1 MKTFGLVG
9 KNIDYS
15 FSRTYFTD
23 KFKKED
29 LNCVYKNFDIH
40 SIDEFDA
47 IFKSSN
53 DCLLYTSPS
62 PRDRT
67 RSRMPSSA

>member
-29 LNCVYKNFDIH
+29 LNCVYKSFDIH

-47 IFKSSN
+47 IFKYSNEFTCLNVPIHYVSSFV
-53 DCLLYTSPS
+53 TS
-62 PRDRT
+62 
-67 RSRMPSSA
+67 

>member
-9 KNIDYS
+9 KKIDYS

-23 KFKKED
+23 KFKNED

-53 DCLLYTSPS
+53 EISGLNVTIPYKLSLIHI
-62 PRDRT
+62 
-67 RSRMPSSA
+67 